1 MYISIQLK
9 IPIMIKLFLVIQ
21 WKRTGKY
28 LDNGNRMTK
37 YPFAVIIIPKRDKEQ
52 RQMNYEE
59 SIAKPVKNA
68 MEKPVAIR
76 FRDRVQRE
84 SEIRQFATMISGK
97 KSV

>member
-1 MYISIQLK
+1 
-9 IPIMIKLFLVIQ
+9 
-21 WKRTGKY
+21 
-28 LDNGNRMTK
+28 
-37 YPFAVIIIPKRDKEQ
+37 
-52 RQMNYEE
+52 MNYEE
-59 SIAKPVKNA
+59 CIELARPRIAKPVKNA